1 MIGQGLAFAPHEEK
15 TQAMR
20 LRDLLGGV
28 KTVISGAF
36 RQYYWVVAEI
46 SSVSRSSAGHYYFE
60 LIDPGA
66 DGRAVAAVH
75 ANLWAGKAAY
85 VVPRFKEVTKQTF
98 QKGMELMLQ
107 VKVDMHIQYGL
118 SLTINDINPEFT
130 LGNLERKREATIKKL
145 QEDGVFDL
153 QQQFRLPSLLL
164 CVAVISSETAAGYG
178 DFMTTIKQSGLEEF
192 FSIKLFQATMQGVNT
207 TMTVNTAFAKIF
219 YFREDFDAV
228 LIMRG
233 GGSKQDLSAFDDYDL
248 CSTIA
253 NFPLPVLTAIG
264 HEQDTSIAD
273 MVAHARFKTPT
284 ALGEFLVG
292 RFAEQLDRVVSLRD
306 RLPKA
311 LYDRLREMSLRNSR
325 ILSRTQ
331 GLLSS
336 LEKRNAQKLQE
347 LRQRTQEAVTG
358 SLSASD
364 AKIVAVRKGVAT
376 ALAHGL
382 DRDRSRLSHLSDRL
396 PATLRKPYLEA
407 LNRGSVL
414 GTRLQRRLR
423 DLEAGN
429 RRVLGAFSSKLSYRL
444 TAVYS
449 SDKACLPSLS
459 HRLTRSAL
467 LAKEQNSHRLEE
479 LARRAKLLDPSR
491 IMARGFIVAVNAQG
505 DPVTRTDQLTEGDT
519 LTLSLLDGK
528 ALAETKKILPNP

>member
-1 MIGQGLAFAPHEEK
+1 MIGQGLAFAPEPEE
-15 TQAMR
+15 TAAMR

-28 KTVISGAF
+28 KTVLGGAF
-36 RQYYWVVAEI
+36 KQYYWIIAEI
-46 SSVSRSSAGHYYFE
+46 SSVSRSTAGHYYFD

-66 DGRAVAAVH
+66 DGKAVAQIR
-75 ANLWAGKAAY
+75 ANLWAYRAAY
-85 VVPRFKEVTKQTF
+85 VVPRFREVTKQNF

-107 VKVDMHIQYGL
+107 VKVEMHIQYGL
-118 SLTINDINPEFT
+118 SLTINDVNPDFT
-130 LGNLERKREATIKKL
+130 LGNLERRREATIKKL
-145 QEDGVFDL
+145 KEDGIFDL

-164 CVAVISSETAAGYG
+164 RVAVISSETAAGYG
-178 DFMTTIKQSGLEEF
+178 DFMTTIRQSGLEEC
-192 FSIKLFQATMQGVNT
+192 FSIKLFQATMQGTST
-207 TMTVNTAFAKIF
+207 TLTVNTAFAKIF
-219 YFREDFDAV
+219 YFKENFDAV

-248 CSTIA
+248 CTTIA

-273 MVAHARFKTPT
+273 MVAHTRFKTPT

-292 RFAEQLDRVVSLRD
+292 KFAEQLSLLSSLHD

-311 LYDRLREMSLRNSR
+311 LDDRIRSLTLRNSR
-325 ILSRTQ
+325 LLSRTQ
-331 GLLSS
+331 SLLST
-336 LEKRNAQKLQE
+336 LEKRNALKLQD
-347 LRQRTQEAVTG
+347 LRQRTQKAMTG
-358 SLSASD
+358 GFSSSETRVSA
-364 AKIVAVRKGVAT
+364 ARKGLSS
-376 ALAHGL
+376 ALVHSL
-382 DRDRSRLSHLSDRL
+382 DRDRARLSHLSSRL
-396 PATLRKPYLEA
+396 PATLRKPFLE
-407 LNRGSVL
+407 SVNKSSL
-414 GTRLQRRLR
+414 MGTRLQRRLR

-429 RRVLGAFSSKLSYRL
+429 RRIIGAFSSKLSNRL
-444 TAVYS
+444 TALYA
-449 SDKACLPSLS
+449 SDKARLPALS

-479 LARRAKLLDPSR
+479 LARRSKLLDPSR

-505 DPVTRTDQLTEGDT
+505 EPVTRTDQLTEGDT